1 MTSGPVEFF
10 LIEVTLS
17 PLLAVWQPRYNVLV
31 MNPSEIVVAHI
42 RSHPTFV
49 IVDSMD
55 RWNHMGAT
63 LADAVLQRGIDYK
76 AVVEPRVKNLKAAYP
91 EAFTTSAFARV
102 LERDGAPKVLDW
114 TDGPKPQT
122 LVVLVKV
129 LLKNGIETEEDLRV
143 WLDLPASIICLQQIK
158 GIKDKTT
165 DYLKILVGTQ
175 TVAVDMHLYGF
186 LEEAGVPTPDYA
198 EAHRILRDVADI
210 LGVEASKLDHSIWR
224 YGSSLPTKRRARM
237 CQAPRAIPA

>member
-1 MTSGPVEFF
+1 MGCT
-10 LIEVTLS
+10 
-17 PLLAVWQPRYNVLV
+17 AVRYTALV
-31 MNPSEIVVAHI
+31 MNAPEIVVAHI

-76 AVVEPRVKNLKAAYP
+76 AVVEPRVKNLKAAHP
-91 EAFTTSAFARV
+91 EAITTSVFSRV

-122 LVVLVKV
+122 LVALVGV
-129 LLKNGIETEEDLRV
+129 LLENGIETEEELCV
-143 WLDLPASIICLQQIK
+143 WLELPESIIRLHQIK

-165 DYLKILVGTQ
+165 DYLKILVGAQ
-175 TVAVDMHLYGF
+175 TVAVDMHLFGF
-186 LEEAGVPTPDYA
+186 LEEAGVSTRDYA
-198 EAHRILRDVADI
+198 EAHRILREVAEV

-224 YGSSLPTKRRARM
+224 YGSSLPTKRRARL